1 MVYSILR
8 LIALVLCK
16 IFFRL
21 DVVGVEHIPKK
32 GAFILVS
39 NHVSFLDPI
48 ALGVACPR
56 KLNYMGRHDLFR
68 NPIFSR
74 LLTACCTFPVKRDSA
89 DPGAFKK
96 AIRLIKDGKALVL
109 FPEGRRSHYND
120 ASSMPEPGI
129 GFLYSK
135 LEVTV
140 IPAFI
145 KGSHLA
151 LPKAAHFI
159 RPAKISVCFGR
170 QISIERRMPY
180 QDIAIK
186 IMDNIRH
193 LSC

>member
-1 MVYSILR
+1 MAYSILR
-8 LIALVLCK
+8 FIALVLCK

-21 DVVGVEHIPKK
+21 DVVGIENIPKK
-32 GAFILVS
+32 GAFILAS

-56 KLNYMGRHDLFR
+56 KLNYMARHDLFR
-68 NPIFSR
+68 NPIFAR
-74 LLTACCTFPVKRDSA
+74 LLAACCTFPVKRDSA

-96 AIRLIKDGKALVL
+96 AIRFIKDGKALVL
-109 FPEGRRSHYND
+109 FPEGRRADYND
-120 ASSMPEPGI
+120 ASSMPQPGI

-135 LEVTV
+135 LEVPV
-140 IPAFI
+140 IPAFV
-145 KGSHLA
+145 KGTHLA
-151 LPKAAHFI
+151 LPRGARFI
-159 RPAKISVCFGR
+159 RPAKIYVCFGR

-180 QDIAIK
+180 QDIAIG